1 MANGMGS
8 LYIGVSGLHSAQTAL
23 NTTAHN
29 LANINTEGYTRQ
41 QITFEDMT
49 YLTVGT
55 RSNTIDKYGLGVSV
69 SEIRRIRDTFIDRA
83 YRTENGR
90 LGYYESN
97 LKAVEE
103 VEDLFGE
110 MQGVTYQ
117 DCLKNL
123 YSAVNELSKNPEST
137 VARSSL
143 IQYTSAFVNRS
154 NKIYESLKDYQTTLN
169 TEVQNSV
176 NRINELGQTIFALNK
191 QIQGIESGSGEY
203 ANDLRGFKAVDDF
216 NLEVKRGEFV
226 TFLGPSGCG
235 KTTTLRMIAGFELP
249 SSGEILLDGR
259 DIAHLPAN
267 KRPINTV
274 FQRYALFPHMNIYE
288 NIAFGLKLKK
298 LPKEEIRKKVK
309 HVLAMVDLEGF
320 EDRKIATLSGGQ
332 QQRIAIARAL
342 VNEPEILMLDEPL
355 GALDLK
361 MRKEMQLELKNMHD
375 QLGITFIYVTHDQE
389 EALTMSDKI
398 VVLSEGKI
406 QQIGTP
412 EDIYNEPKNA
422 FVADFIGE
430 SNIFKGIMTG
440 HMKVRFCGGEFTGM
454 DDVPEGTLVDVVVRP
469 EDVIITAPQD
479 GTVAGVVT
487 SVIFKGMHYEV
498 AVESGKYEIII
509 RTTKCYAAGDE
520 VGICLEPDGIHVMLA
535 EDHTTSFV
543 TTINSDYTLDFNGKV
558 IRCDLTKVVPKS
570 KMKDNVLIDENGET
584 VDISKLKVQVS
595 IQPDD
600 IEMSDEAEA
609 GLVSGEIINLIYKGD
624 HYSYVVRT
632 EYGHDLI
639 VDDEYLW
646 NMNDKVSLVMPEDK
660 MKFQLK
666 K

>member
-1 MANGMGS
+1 M
-8 LYIGVSGLHSAQTAL
+8 SGQSE
-23 NTTAHN
+23 
-29 LANINTEGYTRQ
+29 NIIE
-41 QITFEDMT
+41 
-49 YLTVGT
+49 
-55 RSNTIDKYGLGVSV
+55 
-69 SEIRRIRDTFIDRA
+69 
-83 YRTENGR
+83 
-90 LGYYESN
+90 
-97 LKAVEE
+97 LKHISKV
-103 VEDLFGE
+103 
-110 MQGVTYQ
+110 
-117 DCLKNL
+117 
-123 YSAVNELSKNPEST
+123 YSDN
-137 VARSSL
+137 
-143 IQYTSAFVNRS
+143 
-154 NKIYESLKDYQTTLN
+154 
-169 TEVQNSV
+169 
-176 NRINELGQTIFALNK
+176 
-191 QIQGIESGSGEY
+191 
-203 ANDLRGFKAVDDF
+203 GFKAVDDF

-249 SSGEILLDGR
+249 TSGQILLNGE
-259 DIAHLPAN
+259 DISQLPAN

-309 HVLAMVDLEGF
+309 HVLDMVDLEGF
-320 EDRKIATLSGGQ
+320 ENRRVSTLSGGQ

-398 VVLSEGKI
+398 VVMSEGRI
-406 QQIGTP
+406 QQVGTP

-454 DDVPEGTLVDVVVRP
+454 DDVPEGTLVDVVIRP
-469 EDVIITAPQD
+469 EDVIITKPED
-479 GTVAGVVT
+479 GTVAGEVT

-498 AVESGKYEIII
+498 TVESGKYEMII
-509 RTTKCYAAGDE
+509 RTTRCYHAGDR
-520 VGICLEPDGIHVMLA
+520 VGMQLEPDGIHIMIA

-543 TTINSDYTLDFNGKV
+543 TTVNSDYTLDFNGKV
-558 IRCDLTKVVPKS
+558 IGCDITGVIPKS
-570 KMKDNVLIDENGET
+570 KMKEGILVDENGEA
-584 VDISKLKVQVS
+584 VDVSRFRVIVS

-600 IEMSDEAEA
+600 IEMSDEIDA
-609 GLVSGEIINLIYKGD
+609 GLVSGKIINLIYKGD

-646 NMNDKVSLVMPEDK
+646 NMDDQVGLIMPEDK